1 MNTGLQVVTLHKVLP
16 TILTERNGNGAFGM
30 RGAFLAA
37 VSLAAPAT
45 AGTAHA
51 TTLNLLIWEAYIDE
65 QILTDWAAETGIEV
79 RQTFYDSGDVRDEI
93 LADPNSNV
101 DVVVTNEN
109 GARLYGKRGIIATLD
124 AGNVPSLKD
133 YTQAWASRCG
143 GYGVP
148 YLWGTMGILYRSDK
162 IATPPTSWADMMKPA
177 ESLRGHIAMYDDH
190 AEAFVAPL
198 TLLGK
203 SVNANDNETLKA
215 AYELMKEQAPYV
227 LTYDYVV
234 TSVQSPDKGP
244 NIHMALGYSGDQYT
258 LNDKVS
264 SPGLWRYVVPQE
276 GTLSWLDCVSVSER
290 SNNKALAL
298 KLVDYISNAKN
309 GARNAI
315 KLNMPTASTAALALL
330 PEDIRSNPEIYA
342 APEILAKSQFQE
354 ELTVQSVQ
362 ARRRILSS
370 LAQISD
376 AR

>member
-1 MNTGLQVVTLHKVLP
+1 
-16 TILTERNGNGAFGM
+16 M
-30 RGAFLAA
+30 RGAILAA
-37 VSLAAPAT
+37 VSSTALIAAGPAN
-45 AGTAHA
+45 AA
-51 TTLNLLIWEAYIDE
+51 TLNLLIWESYIDE
-65 QILTDWAAETGIEV
+65 QILTDWAAETGITV
-79 RQTFYDSGDVRDEI
+79 NQIFYDSGDARDEI

-109 GARLYGKRGIIATLD
+109 GAKLYGNRGVIAALD
-124 AGNVPSLKD
+124 AQNVPALKD
-133 YTQAWASRCG
+133 YAESWSSRCG

-162 IATPPTSWADMMKPA
+162 ITTPPASWADMLKPD

-198 TLLGK
+198 ALLGK
-203 SVNANDNETLKA
+203 SVNANDNETLKEA
-215 AYELMKEQAPYV
+215 FELMKAQAPYV
-227 LTYDYVV
+227 LTYDYVI
-234 TSVQSPDKGP
+234 TSIQSADKGP
-244 NIHMALGYSGDQYT
+244 EIHMALGYSGDQYT

-276 GTLSWLDCVSVSER
+276 GTLSWLDCISVSER
-290 SNNKALAL
+290 SKNKALAL
-298 KLVDYISNAKN
+298 KLVDYISDAKN
-309 GARNAI
+309 GARNAV
-315 KLNMPTASTAALALL
+315 KLNMPTASTAALALV
-330 PEDIRSNPEIYA
+330 PEDMRSNPEIYA

-362 ARRRILSS
+362 ARRRIISS

>member
-1 MNTGLQVVTLHKVLP
+1 
-16 TILTERNGNGAFGM
+16 M
-30 RGAFLAA
+30 RASLLAA
-37 VSLAAPAT
+37 VSWTALLAAGPA
-45 AGTAHA
+45 GA
-51 TTLNLLIWEAYIDE
+51 TTLNLLIWESYIDE
-65 QILTDWAAETGIEV
+65 QILADWTKETGV
-79 RQTFYDSGDVRDEI
+79 AVNQTFYDSGDARDEI

-109 GARLYGKRGIIATLD
+109 GAKLYGNRGVIAALD
-124 AGNVPSLKD
+124 AENVPALKD
-133 YTQAWASRCG
+133 YAESWTKRCG

-162 IATPPTSWADMMKPA
+162 VTTAPTSWADMLKPD

-198 TLLGK
+198 VLLGK
-203 SVNANDNETLKA
+203 SVNANDNETLKQ
-215 AYELMKEQAPYV
+215 AYELMKAQAPYV
-227 LTYDYVV
+227 LTYDYVI
-234 TSVQSPDKGP
+234 TSIQSAEKGP

-264 SPGLWRYVVPQE
+264 SPGLWRYVVPKE
-276 GTLSWLDCVSVSER
+276 GTLSWLDCISVSDR
-290 SNNKALAL
+290 SENKHLAL

-330 PEDIRSNPEIYA
+330 PEDMRSNPEIYA

-362 ARRRILSS
+362 ARRRIISS
-370 LAQISD
+370 LAQRSD

>member
-1 MNTGLQVVTLHKVLP
+1 
-16 TILTERNGNGAFGM
+16 M
-30 RGAFLAA
+30 RGAFFAA
-37 VSLAAPAT
+37 VSLTAFATAAPAG
-45 AGTAHA
+45 AA
-51 TTLNLLIWEAYIDE
+51 TLNLLIWESYIDT
-65 QILTDWAAETGIEV
+65 QILKDFSVETGVEV
-79 RQTFYDSGDVRDEI
+79 RQTFYDSGDARDEI

-101 DVVVTNEN
+101 DVVLTNEN
-109 GARLYGKRGIIATLD
+109 GARLYGNRGVIMALD
-124 AGNVPSLKD
+124 SQMVPSLKD
-133 YTQAWASRCG
+133 YADSWTKRCG
-143 GYGVP
+143 GFGVP

-162 IATPPTSWADMMKPA
+162 ITTPPTSWADMMKPA

-198 TLLGK
+198 ALLGK

-215 AYELMKEQAPYV
+215 AYELMKAQVPYV
-227 LTYDYVV
+227 LTYDYVI
-234 TSVQSPDKGP
+234 TSIQNADKGP
-244 NIHMALGYSGDQYT
+244 NIWMALGYSGDQYT

-264 SPGLWRYVVPQE
+264 SPGLWRYVVPKE
-276 GTLSWLDCVSVSER
+276 GTLSWLDCVSVSAR
-290 SNNKALAL
+290 SQNKDLAL

-330 PEDIRSNPEIYA
+330 PEDMRSNPEIYA

-362 ARRRILSS
+362 ARRRIISS
-370 LAQISD
+370 LAKISD

>member
-1 MNTGLQVVTLHKVLP
+1 
-16 TILTERNGNGAFGM
+16 M

-37 VSLAAPAT
+37 VSLAALAPA
-45 AGTAHA
+45 APVRAA
-51 TTLNLLIWEAYIDE
+51 TLNLLIWEAYIDE
-65 QILTDWAAETGIEV
+65 QILADFTAETGAEV

-109 GARLYGKRGIIATLD
+109 GARLYGNRGIIAALD
-124 AGNVPSLKD
+124 TGNVPSLKD
-133 YTQAWASRCG
+133 YTQDWASRCG

-162 IATPPTSWADMMKPA
+162 ITAAPNSWADMMKPA
-177 ESLRGHIAMYDDH
+177 ETLRGHIAMYDDY

-198 TLLGK
+198 ALLGK

-215 AYELMKEQAPYV
+215 AYELMKAQAPYV
-227 LTYDYVV
+227 LTYDYVI
-234 TSVQSPDKGP
+234 TSIQSADKGP
-244 NIHMALGYSGDQYT
+244 KIHMALGYSGDQYT

-264 SPGLWRYVVPQE
+264 APGLWRYVVPKE
-276 GTLSWLDCVSVSER
+276 GTLSWLDCISVSER
-290 SNNKALAL
+290 STNKALAL
-298 KLVDYISNAKN
+298 KLVDYISNARN
-309 GARNAI
+309 GARNAAT
-315 KLNMPTASTAALALL
+315 LNMPTASTAALALL
-330 PEDIRSNPEIYA
+330 PEAMRSNPEIYA

-362 ARRRILSS
+362 ARRRIISS